1 MISLE
6 RVIEIFIAEGFDV
19 FSANGGSVQ
28 LVYLPDS
35 MKYQGRLITISYDDY
50 QQGKCIFP
58 KFKIASKNYRPQ
70 MSYDYGDVVDF
81 NTISETDLQQKVH
94 DLMQD
99 AILINKQIIQEK
111 RTNKIKKDF

>member
-1 MISLE
+1 
-6 RVIEIFIAEGFDV
+6 
-19 FSANGGSVQ
+19 
-28 LVYLPDS
+28 
-35 MKYQGRLITISYDDY
+35 
-50 QQGKCIFP
+50 
-58 KFKIASKNYRPQ
+58 

-99 AILINKQIIQEK
+99 AILINKQIIQAK

>member
-19 FSANGGSVQ
+19 FSANDSSVQ
-28 LVYLPDS
+28 LVYLPES
-35 MKYQGRLITISYDDY
+35 MNYQGRLITISYDDY

-58 KFKIASKNYRPQ
+58 KFNIASKNYRPQ

-99 AILINKQIIQEK
+99 AILINKQIIQAK

>member
-6 RVIEIFIAEGFDV
+6 RVIEIFIAEGFDI
-19 FSANGGSVQ
+19 FNSNDGSVQ
-28 LVYLPDS
+28 LVYLPES
-35 MKYQGRLITISYDDY
+35 MNYQGRLITISYDDY

-58 KFKIASKNYRPQ
+58 KFKIASKTYRPQ

-99 AILINKQIIQEK
+99 AILINKQIIQAK

>member
-1 MISLE
+1 MISIE
-6 RVIEIFIAEGFDV
+6 RIKEIFEAEGFDV

-35 MKYQGRLITISYDDY
+35 MKYQGNLMAISYDDY

-58 KFKIASKNYRPQ
+58 KFKIASKNYHPN

-81 NTISETDLQQKVH
+81 NTISETDLQKNVH

-99 AILINKQIIQEK
+99 AILINKQIIQAK

>member
-6 RVIEIFIAEGFDV
+6 RIREIFEAEGFDV
-19 FSANGGSVQ
+19 FNANGGSVQ

-35 MKYQGRLITISYDDY
+35 MKYQGRLMTISFDNFQD
-50 QQGKCIFP
+50 GKCVFP
-58 KFKIASKNYRPQ
+58 KFKVASKNYRPQ
-70 MSYDYGDVVDF
+70 MGYDYGETVDLKI
-81 NTISETDLQQKVH
+81 ISETNLKQMVH

-99 AILINKQIIQEK
+99 AIKISKQIHQAK

>member
-6 RVIEIFIAEGFDV
+6 RIREIFEGEGFDV
-19 FSANGGSVQ
+19 FNANGGSVQ
-28 LVYLPDS
+28 LVYLPES
-35 MKYQGRLITISYDDY
+35 MNYQGRLITISYDDY

-70 MSYDYGDVVDF
+70 MSYDYGAVVDF

-94 DLMQD
+94 DLMQE

>member
-6 RVIEIFIAEGFDV
+6 RIREIFESEGFDV
-19 FSANGGSVQ
+19 FSANGGYEQ

-35 MKYQGRLITISYDDY
+35 MKCQCRLITISYDDY

-70 MSYDYGDVVDF
+70 MSYDYGGDVDF
-81 NTISETDLQQKVH
+81 NTISETDLKQKVH

-99 AILINKQIIQEK
+99 AILINKQIIQAK